1 MTQQERN
8 DLSLALLADELAERV
23 LQKLVDRQ
31 KRALVIVTGAAIVVP
46 AALEGLKELRKEGF
60 TYHVLMTRSAMYVTG
75 EEAVRAAL
83 DPVELWVESADRP
96 PELVAAQFDTILV
109 PALTINTASHL
120 ANCMSDSAAS
130 AMILSGLLKGKN
142 VVFAVDGACPDN
154 PKRAQLGYHMTRPM
168 RDALHENLEKLQ
180 AYGGR
185 LTSAAGMADAVR
197 KAIYSFLPA
206 QAAEKK
212 PAAPAKAERPA
223 AQGGKVIRPALTGKV
238 LGVKAINTAPRGTVV
253 VVPKG
258 TIVTALAQD
267 EARLRGVTIQ
277 IES

>member
-8 DLSLALLADELAERV
+8 DLALALLVDELAERV
-23 LQKLVDRQ
+23 LQKLVERQ
-31 KRALVIVTGAAIVVP
+31 KRALVVVTGAAIGVP
-46 AALEGLKELRKEGF
+46 TALEGLKELRKEGF

-75 EEAVRAAL
+75 EKAVRAAL
-83 DPVELWVESADRP
+83 DPEELWVESTDRP

-109 PALTINTASHL
+109 PALTVNTAAHL
-120 ANCMSDSAAS
+120 ANCMSDSPAG

-142 VVFAVDGACPDN
+142 VVIAVDGACPDN

-185 LTSAAGMADAVR
+185 LTSAEGMADAVR
-197 KAIYSFLPA
+197 KAVYSFLPA
-206 QAAEKK
+206 QTAK
-212 PAAPAKAERPA
+212 PAAQA
-223 AQGGKVIRPALTGKV
+223 GGVIRPALTGKI
-238 LGVKAINTAPRGTVV
+238 LSVKAVNTAPRGAVV

-258 TIVTALAQD
+258 TIVTALASD
-267 EARLRGVTIQ
+267 EARIRGVTIQ
-277 IES
+277 IEA

>member
-1 MTQQERN
+1 MA
-8 DLSLALLADELAERV
+8 LALLADELAERV

-31 KRALVIVTGAAIVVP
+31 KRALVVVTGAAIGVP

-60 TYHVLMTRSAMYVTG
+60 TYHALMTRSAMYVTG

-83 DPVELWVESADRP
+83 EPEQLWVESADRP

-109 PALTINTASHL
+109 PALTVNTAAHL
-120 ANCMSDSAAS
+120 ANCMSDSPAA

-142 VVFAVDGACPDN
+142 VVVAVDGACPDN
-154 PKRAQLGYHMTRPM
+154 PMRAKLGYHMTRPM

-180 AYGGR
+180 AYGAR
-185 LTSAAGMADAVR
+185 LTSAEDMAKAVR

-206 QAAEKK
+206 QAAKTG
-212 PAAPAKAERPA
+212 PAAKAEKPA
-223 AQGGKVIRPALTGKV
+223 AQGGRVIRPALTGKI
-238 LGVKAINTAPRGTVV
+238 LGVKAINTAPRGAVV

-258 TIVTALAQD
+258 TIVTALASD
-267 EARLRGVTIQ
+267 EARRLGVTIQ

>member
-1 MTQQERN
+1 MA
-8 DLSLALLADELAERV
+8 LALLADELAERV

-31 KRALVIVTGAAIVVP
+31 KRALVVVTGAAIGVP

-60 TYHVLMTRSAMYVTG
+60 TYHALMTRSAMYVTG

-83 DPVELWVESADRP
+83 EPEQLWVESADRP

-109 PALTINTASHL
+109 PALTVNTAAHL
-120 ANCMSDSAAS
+120 ANCMSDSPAA

-142 VVFAVDGACPDN
+142 VVVAVDGACPDN
-154 PKRAQLGYHMTRPM
+154 PKRAELGYHMTRPM

-180 AYGGR
+180 AYGAR
-185 LTSAAGMADAVR
+185 LTSAEDMAKAVR

-206 QAAEKK
+206 QAAK
-212 PAAPAKAERPA
+212 PGPAAKAEKPA
-223 AQGGKVIRPALTGKV
+223 AQGGRVIRPALAGKI
-238 LGVKAINTAPRGTVV
+238 LGVKAINTAPRGAVV

-258 TIVTALAQD
+258 TIVTALASD
-267 EARLRGVTIQ
+267 EARRLGVTIQ